1 MWKHTTTDFKSTFIS
16 WEFEERE
23 KGTEY
28 KNYWLV
34 VQGFP
39 ILSQCPSGQ
48 LMSHLYNFRQERL
61 INNFTFSSLLRFKWN
76 AWWKNEQVHLSIPQ
90 IFCMVLFHRDFLL
103 SFNGVSCV
111 IKNTLKLT
119 QGALTMTHKIPIYI
133 TSIVSLWVKVS
144 QIDHKE

>member
-1 MWKHTTTDFKSTFIS
+1 MSVICFLIVKAYDNWFKVNHHILTF
-16 WEFEERE
+16 WRTRD
-23 KGTEY
+23 KATEY
-28 KNYWLV
+28 QNYWLV

-48 LMSHLYNFRQERL
+48 LLSHLYHFRQERL
-61 INNFTFSSLLRFKWN
+61 INNFTFSSLLRFKLN

-119 QGALTMTHKIPIYI
+119 QGALTMTHF
-133 TSIVSLWVKVS
+133 
-144 QIDHKE
+144 